1 MAMKTVSVKAELAAL
16 RGMCNRDPKI
26 AGTLI
31 QGINKSYF
39 NIPESI
45 ELFESIHKYMADNG
59 SPPTYRLL
67 LEDPDL
73 SKEARQYMR
82 ESVQTIT
89 DVKAAKKS
97 IQVLDVYRKRRGL
110 ADIVDR
116 IVAETGKAKFDV
128 DTLLHKISENISHMN
143 AKRSSDDAFVHFGKN
158 DSSEKLINSI
168 LYDDNSEQII
178 PTGFKQFDRESGG
191 FARGALVTIGA
202 NSGGGKS
209 ATASQMAINMASMG
223 YKVLLVPLE
232 MSKWEMTARI
242 MANVTKT
249 PLTNI
254 LTGRLATSEKDEVR
268 HKMRKWRKKVKA
280 KGGRYTIYKPETDM
294 TIEEIM
300 AAISAVQ
307 CDVVIIDYISLLK
320 GTDDENQWLK
330 LGSAARYAKINAENM
345 NRVNILLCQVDDAGK
360 IRYAGAI
367 KEHSANSWIWVTTK
381 ETKELGINIIEQ
393 IKSRNSKPFP
403 FRVKTNLDIMRIK
416 DAPMDDS
423 LGSDPE
429 AGGLGE
435 IHDNEDGSKKKKKK
449 KKELKNLVVESDV

>member
-1 MAMKTVSVKAELAAL
+1 MGMKVVSIKAELAAL
-16 RGMCNRDPKI
+16 RGMCSRDAKV

-31 QGINKSYF
+31 QSLDKSYF
-39 NIPESI
+39 NTPESI
-45 ELFESIHKYMADNG
+45 ELFESIHRYMADNG

-73 SKEARQYMR
+73 SKESREHMR
-82 ESVQTIT
+82 ESIVTVT
-89 DVKAAKKS
+89 DIKAANKAVR
-97 IQVLDVYRKRRGL
+97 VLDTYRKRRGL
-110 ADIVDR
+110 ADV
-116 IVAETGKAKFDV
+116 VETIIGETNRAKFDV
-128 DTLLHKISENISHMN
+128 EQLLHRVSQNLALIQTKKATDES
-143 AKRSSDDAFVHFGKN
+143 FVHFGKN
-158 DSSEKLINSI
+158 DSSEKTIKSI
-168 LYDDNSEQII
+168 LYDDNSDQII
-178 PTGFKQFDRESGG
+178 PTGFKQFDKEAGG

-209 ATASQMAINMASMG
+209 ATASQLAINMASMG

-249 PLTNI
+249 DLTNI
-254 LTGRLATSEKDEVR
+254 LTQQLATNERDDVYQ
-268 HKMRKWRKKVKA
+268 KMRKWRKKVKA
-280 KGGRYTIYKPETDM
+280 KGGRYTIFKPPSDM

-300 AAISAVQ
+300 ASISAVH

-367 KEHSANSWIWVTTK
+367 KEHSANSWVWVATK
-381 ETKELGINIIEQ
+381 ETKELGINVVEQ
-393 IKSRNSKPFP
+393 LKSRNSRPFP
-403 FRVKTNLDIMRIK
+403 FRLKTNLEFMRIK

-423 LGSDPE
+423 LGTDPE
-429 AGGLGE
+429 MTAGG
-435 IHDNEDGSKKKKKK
+435 IEDSSGKKKKKR
-449 KKELKNLVVESDV
+449 KELKNLVVESDV